1 MATESRLYPSQTNIA
16 SVSIKTS
23 TTPLVGSSILP
34 ASGVIRSMV
43 QMEPPF
49 ARFEFKYPP
58 SSINFDGIGAEYT
71 ELPRPLMTPAVDV
84 KASKS
89 YRVSFEFLVA
99 SNYVRGAITVGDGV
113 KTSIEPELKTLE
125 AMANRPIPVRF
136 ENFDVLMTGNSW
148 YIADM
153 SFNAVRYNT
162 EGNIT
167 ACQVSISL
175 INFVPIT
182 QRFVS
187 LPTIS
192 YKPKKKKTSS
202 SGKKDA
208 PSLDEA
214 IDETYLDT
222 VGSGNTPQK
231 TTSPSRVTK
240 ALQGL

>member
-1 MATESRLYPSQTNIA
+1 MATESRLYPSQANIA

-23 TTPLVGSSILP
+23 TKALVGSSILP
-34 ASGVIRSMV
+34 SSGVIRSMV

-99 SNYVRGAITVGDGV
+99 GNYVRGAITVGDGI

-136 ENFDVLMTGNSW
+136 ENFDVLLTGNSW

-167 ACQVSISL
+167 ACQVSMSL

-192 YKPKKKKTSS
+192 YKPKQKRSSTSS
-202 SGKKDA
+202 KKDA
-208 PSLDEA
+208 PSLDKTLAE
-214 IDETYLDT
+214 IYENNYGPRSRT
-222 VGSGNTPQK
+222 VPDK
-231 TTSPSRVTK
+231 RTSPVVGK
-240 ALQGL
+240 VQGN

>member
-23 TTPLVGSSILP
+23 TTALVGGSVLP

-58 SSINFDGIGAEYT
+58 STINFDGIGAEYT

-99 SNYVRGAITVGDGV
+99 GNYVSGAITVGDGV

-148 YIADM
+148 YIAEM

-167 ACQVSISL
+167 ACQVSMSL
-175 INFVPIT
+175 INHIPIRT
-182 QRFVS
+182 RFVS

-192 YKPKKKKTSS
+192 YKPKAKRTSSTDKKTPPSADKALDEIYAASVSNNDDNPKKTS
-202 SGKKDA
+202 
-208 PSLDEA
+208 
-214 IDETYLDT
+214 
-222 VGSGNTPQK
+222 TPGVI
-231 TTSPSRVTK
+231 R
-240 ALQGL
+240 GG